1 MLKGVPLPETMGLT
15 TDMGAVKGCGAVVM
29 ATPSFAVRATA
40 AKLKQLADPGT
51 IVISVSKG
59 IEKDT
64 SLRLSQ
70 VIEEELQGHCP
81 WWCSPAPP
89 TPRRWAAMSP
99 TGVVAA
105 SEDLELARQVQD
117 LFMNP
122 ASGLHQHRQ
131 GGHRAVRRP
140 EEHHRPLRRLLRRH
154 GLRGQ
159 HQGTAHDPGAG
170 GDGPA
175 GGGPGRKT
183 GDLCRAGRRGDLIVT
198 CCSMHSRNRRC
209 GILIGKG
216 VEPKEAVKEIGA
228 VVEGY
233 YAAVTARTLA
243 QKAGIEMPIAQAA
256 YEVLYEGRDVHA
268 VVTDLMSRAKRSE
281 TEESSWT

>member
-1 MLKGVPLPETMGLT
+1 M
-15 TDMGAVKGCGAVVM
+15 VM

-51 IVISVSKG
+51 IVVSVSKG

-70 VIEEELQGHCP
+70 VIEEELGGKLP
-81 WWCSPAPP
+81 RGGALRPL
-89 TPRRWAAMSP
+89 PRRGGGPPRPHRRGGGRRATWSWP
-99 TGVVAA
+99 
-105 SEDLELARQVQD
+105 EQVQD

-122 ASGLHQHRQ
+122 RFRVYTSDRQ
-131 GGHRAVRRP
+131 GGHRALRRP

-175 GGGPGRKT
+175 GGGPGRE
-183 GDLCRAGRRGDLIVT
+183 DRRPLPAWPAWGT
-198 CCSMHSRNRRC
+198 
-209 GILIGKG
+209 
-216 VEPKEAVKEIGA
+216 
-228 VVEGY
+228 
-233 YAAVTARTLA
+233 
-243 QKAGIEMPIAQAA
+243 
-256 YEVLYEGRDVHA
+256 
-268 VVTDLMSRAKRSE
+268 
-281 TEESSWT
+281 

>member
-1 MLKGVPLPETMGLT
+1 MRSAPLP
-15 TDMGAVKGCGAVVM
+15 
-29 ATPSFAVRATA
+29 

-81 WWCSPAPP
+81 VVVLSGPSHAEEVG
-89 TPRRWAAMSP
+89 RHVP

-122 ASGLHQHRQ
+122 RFRVYTSTDKVGTELCAALKNII
-131 GGHRAVRRP
+131 A
-140 EEHHRPLRRLLRRH
+140 PLRRLLRRH

-175 GGGPGRKT
+175 GGGPGRK
-183 GDLCRAGRRGDLIVT
+183 
-198 CCSMHSRNRRC
+198 NRRPLP
-209 GILIGKG
+209 GWPAWG
-216 VEPKEAVKEIGA
+216 
-228 VVEGY
+228 
-233 YAAVTARTLA
+233 T
-243 QKAGIEMPIAQAA
+243 
-256 YEVLYEGRDVHA
+256 
-268 VVTDLMSRAKRSE
+268 
-281 TEESSWT
+281 